1 MSDRIKK
8 ENRTVSAISRRKF
21 LNYAASS
28 AAAFTIVPRYIL
40 GGKKSIAP
48 SDRLNIAIIGAGGQG
63 INNMKDLLRYPD
75 IQIAAICDVN
85 EESDYSQ
92 TYYGGT
98 AGRFPAL
105 AVLKNHYESQP
116 DFEGRKLC
124 PDYVDFRD
132 MLDKEK
138 AIDAVLIATPDHI
151 HAVAVLAAIEAKKH
165 VFCEKPLT
173 HSIYETRVVTE
184 AARAAKVATQMGNQ
198 GHSSEDIRL
207 MVEWIRDGAIGPVR
221 EVHAWTE
228 AGKDSLIERD
238 TRPEGS
244 PPVPHGLD
252 WQRWLGPVEYRPYHP
267 EYFPYNWRGWWTFG
281 NGALGD
287 MGCHNIDAAFW
298 ALDLRYPESVEAS
311 TVELNDETA
320 PVASIVHYTF
330 PTRGDL
336 PPLKLTWYDGG
347 LQPPRPEELEPER
360 RMGEDGLLFVGDKG
374 KILAGGWSESPRI
387 IPETKMRAYKRP
399 AKTIPRVEGHRRDW
413 IDACKGGTP
422 ASANFDFGGPL
433 TELVLLGVVA
443 MRTQKKLYWDG
454 PSMKATNAPEADEY
468 IRPEYHNG
476 WKLG

>member
-1 MSDRIKK
+1 MSDRIKQD
-8 ENRTVSAISRRKF
+8 NRKGSAISRRKF

-28 AAAFTIVPRYIL
+28 AAAFTVIPRYVL
-40 GGKKSIAP
+40 GGKAYIPP

-105 AVLKNHYESQP
+105 AVLKNHYENQP
-116 DFEGRKLC
+116 ESKGKIVC

-132 MLDKEK
+132 MLDKDK

-151 HAVAVLAAIEAKKH
+151 HAVAALAAFDAKKH

-198 GHSSEDIRL
+198 GHSTEDIRL

-221 EVHAWTE
+221 EVHAWTG
-228 AGKDSLIERD
+228 AGKDSLIERV
-238 TRPEGS
+238 TRPEGT
-244 PPVPHGLD
+244 PQVPAGLD
-252 WQRWLGPVEYRPYHP
+252 WQRWLGPVESRPYHP
-267 EYFPYNWRGWWTFG
+267 EYFPYNWRGWWAFG

-311 TVELNDETA
+311 AVELNDETA
-320 PVASIVHYTF
+320 PVAAIVHYTF
-330 PTRGDL
+330 PERGDL

-360 RMGEDGLLFVGDKG
+360 RMGEDGLLFVGDNG

-399 AKTIPRVEGHRRDW
+399 AATIRRVAGHRRDW
-413 IDACKGGTP
+413 IDACKGGAP
-422 ASANFDFGGPL
+422 SSANFDYGGPL

-454 PSMKATNAPEADEY
+454 PNMKATNAPEADEY

>member
-1 MSDRIKK
+1 MSDPINQKA
-8 ENRTVSAISRRKF
+8 EMSTAISRRKF
-21 LNYAASS
+21 LDYAASS
-28 AAAFTIVPRYIL
+28 AAAFAIVPRYIL
-40 GGKKSIAP
+40 GGKTYVAP
-48 SDRLNIAIIGAGGQG
+48 SDRLNIAIIGTGGQG

-75 IQIAAICDVN
+75 IQIIAICDVN
-85 EESDYSQ
+85 EQSDYSQ

-105 AVLKNHYESQP
+105 AVLKNHYDNQP
-116 DFEGRKLC
+116 DSKGAKVC
-124 PDYVDFRD
+124 PDYVDFRE

-151 HAVAVLAAIEAKKH
+151 HATAVLAAIEAKKH

-198 GHSSEDIRL
+198 GHSTEDIRL

-221 EVHAWTE
+221 EVFAWTE
-228 AGKDSLIERD
+228 AGKDSPIDRV
-238 TRPEGS
+238 TRPEDT
-244 PPVPHGLD
+244 PPVPPGLD

-267 EYFPYNWRGWWTFG
+267 EYFPYNWRGWWAFG

-298 ALDLRYPESVEAS
+298 ALDLRYPETVEAS

-320 PVASIVHYTF
+320 PLASIVHYTF
-330 PTRGDL
+330 PKRGEL

-360 RMGEDGLLFVGDKG
+360 NMGEDGLLFVGDKG

-387 IPETKMRAYKRP
+387 IPEPKMRAYQRP

-413 IDACKGGTP
+413 INACKGGKP

-433 TELVLLGVVA
+433 TELVLLGTVA
-443 MRTQKKLYWDG
+443 MRTKKKLYWDG
-454 PSMKATNAPEADEY
+454 PNMKATNAPEADEF

-476 WKLG
+476 WTIG

>member
-1 MSDRIKK
+1 MSDKIKA
-8 ENRTVSAISRRKF
+8 NTRSGSAISRRTF

-28 AAAFTIVPRYIL
+28 AVTFTIVPRYVL
-40 GGKKSIAP
+40 GGKGHVAP
-48 SDRLNIAIIGAGGQG
+48 SDTLNIAIIGTGGQG

-85 EESDYSQ
+85 EESDYSEF
-92 TYYGGT
+92 YYGGT

-105 AVLKNHYESQP
+105 AVLKNHYASLP
-116 DFEGRKLC
+116 DSKGKKLC
-124 PDYVDFRD
+124 PDYIDFQE
-132 MLDKEK
+132 MLEKEK

-151 HAVAVLAAIEAKKH
+151 HAIAVLAAIEAKKH

-173 HSIYETRVVTE
+173 HSIYETRIVIE
-184 AARAAKVATQMGNQ
+184 AARTANVATQMGNH

-207 MVEWIRDGAIGPVR
+207 MVEWIRDGAIGQVR
-221 EVHAWTE
+221 EVHAWTR
-228 AGKDSLIERD
+228 AGKDCPIERV
-238 TRPEGS
+238 TRPEGT
-244 PPVPHGLD
+244 PPVPSGLD
-252 WQRWLGPVEYRPYHP
+252 WRRWLGPVEYRPYHP
-267 EYFPYNWRGWWTFG
+267 EYFPYKWRGWWAFG

-298 ALDLRYPESVEAS
+298 ALDLRYPDTVEAS

-320 PVASIVHYTF
+320 PVAAIVHYTF
-330 PTRGDL
+330 PERGEL

-387 IPETKMRAYKRP
+387 IPETKMKAYKRP
-399 AKTIPRVEGHRRDW
+399 APTIPRVEGHRREW
-413 IDACKGGTP
+413 IDACKGGAP
-422 ASANFDFGGPL
+422 ASANFDYGGPL
-433 TELVLLGVVA
+433 TELVLLGTVA

-454 PSMKATNAPEADEY
+454 PNMKATNAPEADEY
-468 IRPEYHNG
+468 IRPVYHNG
-476 WKLG
+476 WTLG

>member
-1 MSDRIKK
+1 MSDRTKQQ
-8 ENRTVSAISRRKF
+8 NRAGSTISRRKF

-28 AAAFTIVPRYIL
+28 TAALTIVPRYVL
-40 GGKKSIAP
+40 GGKKYIAP
-48 SDRLNIAIIGAGGQG
+48 SDILNIAIIGTGGQG

-75 IQIAAICDVN
+75 IQIAAISDVN

-98 AGRFPAL
+98 AGRYPAL

-116 DFEGRKLC
+116 DLKQKKLC

-151 HAVAVLAAIEAKKH
+151 HATAALAAIGAKKH

-184 AARAAKVATQMGNQ
+184 AARATKVATQMGNQ

-228 AGKDSLIERD
+228 AGKDSLIERV
-238 TRPEGS
+238 TRPEGT
-244 PPVPHGLD
+244 PPVPDGLD
-252 WQRWLGPVEYRPYHP
+252 WQHWLGPVEYRPYHP
-267 EYFPYNWRGWWTFG
+267 EYFPYNWRGWWAFG

-320 PVASIVHYTF
+320 PVASIVNYRF
-330 PTRGDL
+330 PARGDL

-399 AKTIPRVEGHRRDW
+399 AETIPRVEGHRRDW

-422 ASANFDFGGPL
+422 SSANFDYGGPL

-443 MRTQKKLYWDG
+443 MRMQKKLYWDG
-454 PSMKATNAPEADEY
+454 PNMKATNAPEADEY

-476 WKLG
+476 WTL

>member
-1 MSDRIKK
+1 MSDPINQKA
-8 ENRTVSAISRRKF
+8 RTGTAISRRKF
-21 LNYAASS
+21 LDYAVSS
-28 AAAFTIVPRYIL
+28 AAAFAIVPRYIL
-40 GGKKSIAP
+40 GGKTYVAP
-48 SDRLNIAIIGAGGQG
+48 SDRLNIAIIGTGGQG

-75 IQIAAICDVN
+75 IQIIAICDVN
-85 EESDYSQ
+85 EQSDYSQ

-105 AVLKNHYESQP
+105 AVLKNHYDNQP
-116 DFEGRKLC
+116 DSKGAKVC
-124 PDYVDFRD
+124 PDYVDFRE

-151 HAVAVLAAIEAKKH
+151 HATAALAAIEAKKH

-198 GHSSEDIRL
+198 GHSTEDIRL
-207 MVEWIRDGAIGPVR
+207 MVEWIRNGAIGPVR
-221 EVHAWTE
+221 EVFAWTE
-228 AGKDSLIERD
+228 AGKDSRIDRV
-238 TRPEGS
+238 TRPEDT
-244 PPVPHGLD
+244 PPVPPGLD

-267 EYFPYNWRGWWTFG
+267 EYFPYNWRGWWAFG

-298 ALDLRYPESVEAS
+298 ALDLRYPETVEAS

-320 PVASIVHYTF
+320 PLASIVHYTF
-330 PTRGDL
+330 PKRGEL
-336 PPLKLTWYDGG
+336 PELKLTWYDGG

-360 RMGEDGLLFVGDKG
+360 NMGEDGLLFVGDKG

-387 IPETKMRAYKRP
+387 IPEPKMRAYQRP

-413 IDACKGGTP
+413 INACKGGKP
-422 ASANFDFGGPL
+422 SSANFDFGGPL
-433 TELVLLGVVA
+433 TELVLLGTVA
-443 MRTQKKLYWDG
+443 MRTKKKLYWDG
-454 PSMKATNAPEADEY
+454 PNMKATNAPEADEF

>member
-1 MSDRIKK
+1 MSGPIKQK
-8 ENRTVSAISRRKF
+8 KRTGSTISRRKF

-28 AAAFTIVPRYIL
+28 AAAFAIVPRYVL
-40 GGKKSIAP
+40 GGKSYVAP
-48 SDRLNIAIIGAGGQG
+48 SDRLNIAIIGTGGQG

-85 EESDYSQ
+85 EQSDYSQ

-105 AVLKNHYESQP
+105 AVLKSHYDSQP
-116 DFEGRKLC
+116 DSKGAKVC
-124 PDYVDFRD
+124 PDYVDFRE
-132 MLDKEK
+132 MLKKEK

-151 HAVAVLAAIEAKKH
+151 HAVAALAAIEAKKH

-207 MVEWIRDGAIGPVR
+207 MIEWIRDGAIGPVR
-221 EVHAWTE
+221 EVHAWTR
-228 AGKDSLIERD
+228 AGKDSRIERV
-238 TRPEGS
+238 TRPEDT
-244 PPVPHGLD
+244 PPVPAGLD
-252 WQRWLGPVEYRPYHP
+252 WRRWLGPVEYRPYHP
-267 EYFPYNWRGWWTFG
+267 EYFPYNWRGWWAFG

-287 MGCHNIDAAFW
+287 MGCHNIDAAVW

-330 PTRGDL
+330 PKRGEL

-387 IPETKMRAYKRP
+387 IPEPKMRAYKRP
-399 AKTIPRVEGHRRDW
+399 AETIPRVEGHRRDW
-413 IDACKGGTP
+413 INACKGGAP

-433 TELVLLGVVA
+433 TELVLLGTVA
-443 MRTQKKLYWDG
+443 MRTEKKLYWDG
-454 PSMKATNAPEADEY
+454 PNMKATNAPEADKY

-476 WKLG
+476 WTLG

>member
-1 MSDRIKK
+1 MSGPIKQK
-8 ENRTVSAISRRKF
+8 NRTGSGISRRKF

-28 AAAFTIVPRYIL
+28 AAAFAIVPRYVL
-40 GGKKSIAP
+40 GGKTYVAP
-48 SDRLNIAIIGAGGQG
+48 SDRLNIAIIGTGGQG

-105 AVLKNHYESQP
+105 AVLKSHYDSQP
-116 DFEGRKLC
+116 DSTGTKVC
-124 PDYVDFRD
+124 PDYVDFRE
-132 MLDKEK
+132 MLEKEK

-221 EVHAWTE
+221 EVHAWTR
-228 AGKDSLIERD
+228 AGKDSRIERV
-238 TRPEGS
+238 TRPEDT
-244 PPVPHGLD
+244 PPVPAGLD
-252 WQRWLGPVEYRPYHP
+252 WRRWLGPVEYRPYHP
-267 EYFPYNWRGWWTFG
+267 EYFPYNWRGWWAFG

-287 MGCHNIDAAFW
+287 MGCHNIDAAVW

-330 PTRGDL
+330 PKRGEL

-360 RMGEDGLLFVGDKG
+360 RMGEDGLLFVGEKG

-387 IPETKMRAYKRP
+387 IPEPKMREYKRP
-399 AKTIPRVEGHRRDW
+399 AETIPRVEGHRRDW
-413 IDACKGGTP
+413 INACKGGTP

-433 TELVLLGVVA
+433 TELVLLGTVA
-443 MRTQKKLYWDG
+443 MRTEKKLYWDG
-454 PSMKATNAPEADEY
+454 PNMRATNAPEADEY

-476 WKLG
+476 RTLG

>member
-1 MSDRIKK
+1 MSGPIKQK
-8 ENRTVSAISRRKF
+8 NRTGSTISRRKF

-28 AAAFTIVPRYIL
+28 AAAFAIVPRNVL
-40 GGKKSIAP
+40 GGKSYVAP
-48 SDRLNIAIIGAGGQG
+48 SDRLNIAIIGTGGQG

-85 EESDYSQ
+85 EQSDYSQ

-105 AVLKNHYESQP
+105 AVLKSHYDSQP
-116 DFEGRKLC
+116 DSKGAKVC
-124 PDYVDFRD
+124 PDYVDFRE
-132 MLDKEK
+132 MLKKEK

-151 HAVAVLAAIEAKKH
+151 HAVAALAAIDAKKH

-207 MVEWIRDGAIGPVR
+207 MIEWIRDGAIGPVR
-221 EVHAWTE
+221 EVHAWTR
-228 AGKDSLIERD
+228 AGKDSRIERV
-238 TRPEGS
+238 TRPEDT
-244 PPVPHGLD
+244 PPVPAGLD
-252 WQRWLGPVEYRPYHP
+252 WRRWLGPVEYRPYHP
-267 EYFPYNWRGWWTFG
+267 EYFPYNWRGWWAFG

-287 MGCHNIDAAFW
+287 MGCHNIDAAVW

-330 PTRGDL
+330 PKRGEL

-360 RMGEDGLLFVGDKG
+360 RMGEDGLLFVGEKG

-387 IPETKMRAYKRP
+387 IPEPKMRAYKRP
-399 AKTIPRVEGHRRDW
+399 AETIPRVEGHRRDW
-413 IDACKGGTP
+413 INACKGGTP

-433 TELVLLGVVA
+433 TELVLLGTVA
-443 MRTQKKLYWDG
+443 MRTEKKLYWDS
-454 PSMKATNAPEADEY
+454 PNMKATNAPEADKY

-476 WKLG
+476 WTLG

>member
-1 MSDRIKK
+1 MSGPIKQK
-8 ENRTVSAISRRKF
+8 NRTGSTISRRKF

-28 AAAFTIVPRYIL
+28 AAAFAIVPRYVL
-40 GGKKSIAP
+40 GGKSYVAP
-48 SDRLNIAIIGAGGQG
+48 SDRLNIAIIGTGGQG

-85 EESDYSQ
+85 EQSDYSQ

-105 AVLKNHYESQP
+105 AVLKSHYDNQS
-116 DFEGRKLC
+116 DSKGAKVC
-124 PDYVDFRD
+124 PDYVDFRE
-132 MLDKEK
+132 MLKKEK

-151 HAVAVLAAIEAKKH
+151 HAVAALAAIEAKKH

-207 MVEWIRDGAIGPVR
+207 MIEWIRDGAIGPVR
-221 EVHAWTE
+221 EVHAWTR
-228 AGKDSLIERD
+228 AGKDSRIERV
-238 TRPEGS
+238 TRPEDT
-244 PPVPHGLD
+244 PPVPAGLD
-252 WQRWLGPVEYRPYHP
+252 WRRWLGPVEYRPYHP
-267 EYFPYNWRGWWTFG
+267 EYFPYNWRGWWAFG

-287 MGCHNIDAAFW
+287 MGCHNIDAAVW

-330 PTRGDL
+330 SKRGEL

-360 RMGEDGLLFVGDKG
+360 RMGEDGLLFVGEKG

-387 IPETKMRAYKRP
+387 IPEPKMRAYKRP
-399 AKTIPRVEGHRRDW
+399 AETIPRVEGHRRDW
-413 IDACKGGTP
+413 INACKGGAP

-433 TELVLLGVVA
+433 TELVLLGTVA
-443 MRTQKKLYWDG
+443 MRTEKKLYWDS
-454 PSMKATNAPEADEY
+454 PNMKATNAPEADKY

-476 WKLG
+476 WTLG